1 MAWPVYDN
9 SYPGSGGY
17 PFRLLQSFLL
27 LFVLFSWGLGKFI
40 LRFGRLDS
48 LQPLEKTHVCSGL
61 YHKNIST
68 LSSAEGSIC
77 HPLPLSLHGRL
88 SSHICLPLVFR
99 FLKKPGVFPNSH
111 TNVPAETDYKQAH
124 IVGCHPTHAKLKALY
139 LRELGPQTEQRPRG
153 ARRSTGPV
161 SAVSAPINWEGKT
174 IIQPHWVS
182 AAGCLADGRQITF
195 INQ

>member
-1 MAWPVYDN
+1 M
-9 SYPGSGGY
+9 
-17 PFRLLQSFLL
+17 QSFLL

-48 LQPLEKTHVCSGL
+48 PQPLEKAHVCSGL

-88 SSHICLPLVFR
+88 SSHICLPLVFP
-99 FLKKPGVFPNSH
+99 FLKKPGVFPDSH

-139 LRELGPQTEQRPRG
+139 LGVRTTNGAASPRCPRVNGASQCGQCTNKLRRENNYPAPL
-153 ARRSTGPV
+153 SV
-161 SAVSAPINWEGKT
+161 SCRLFG
-174 IIQPHWVS
+174 
-182 AAGCLADGRQITF
+182 
-195 INQ
+195 